1 MLHQS
6 PVTML
11 MQVLGMISNQH
22 YLYRMTVLVAITS
35 LASVVTH
42 ETLYQHMLP
51 VVVNCGK
58 DKVRANTTCGCSC
71 VRVQVSSAALSS
83 SIRWPDVCCTQDS
96 VRHHVRVLV
105 TSYVAVY
112 VSLACPLDILMPSTA
127 SLLISASTGPS

>member
-1 MLHQS
+1 MVHVSSLVCHKVPACVCS
-6 PVTML
+6 TAVFGSALTLLL

-58 DKVRANTTCGCSC
+58 DKVCQPFLLGPMHNETWACH
-71 VRVQVSSAALSS
+71 RVQTCALCLQGNVG
-83 SIRWPDVCCTQDS
+83 D
-96 VRHHVRVLV
+96 
-105 TSYVAVY
+105 
-112 VSLACPLDILMPSTA
+112 
-127 SLLISASTGPS
+127 

>member
-1 MLHQS
+1 MALLLQLPSCHTNEAGS
-6 PVTML
+6 RALL

-58 DKVRANTTCGCSC
+58 DQVCTHIPC
-71 VRVQVSSAALSS
+71 VNELLPS
-83 SIRWPDVCCTQDS
+83 
-96 VRHHVRVLV
+96 LV
-105 TSYVAVY
+105 GITV
-112 VSLACPLDILMPSTA
+112 
-127 SLLISASTGPS
+127 